1 MLKLRQLTEE
11 YPSGGTDRAARKK
24 DGEEELFSIIIFQP
38 HPSRRQWGIRWGTNK
53 ELARKSANLLLLLA
67 SR

>member
-1 MLKLRQLTEE
+1 MLKLRRLTDD
-11 YPSGGTDRAARKK
+11 YPTSGLDRAAKK
-24 DGEEELFSIIIFQP
+24 DGWRGGAVFYNYLPAASQQKAVG
-38 HPSRRQWGIRWGTNK
+38 SKLGTNK